1 MANLVKYTLTSLLLV
16 AYFVTSPGFGI
27 HECSTEGTR
36 DILVLTSQTSCD
48 EIHTHCS
55 CESQGC
61 QESKHDSNCCKT
73 EIHHLDL
80 DYNIV
85 EITSSIP
92 VYFCALEFATL
103 PFSDINIS
111 NTQFGYNY
119 TEIRHGPDILS
130 SKNICSYT
138 SQWRL

>member
-1 MANLVKYTLTSLLLV
+1 MVNLVKYSLTVLLLV

-27 HECSTEGTR
+27 HECSSEGTR
-36 DILVLTSQTSCD
+36 DILLLTSQTSCKD
-48 EIHTHCS
+48 IHTHCG
-55 CESQGC
+55 CASQGC
-61 QESKHDSNCCKT
+61 SNKVHDNNCCKT

-85 EITSSIP
+85 EITSTIP

-103 PFSDINIS
+103 PFSDVALTNS
-111 NTQFGYNY
+111 PSGYRY
-119 TEIRHGPDILS
+119 TEIRHGPDIPS
-130 SKNICSYT
+130 SNKICSYN